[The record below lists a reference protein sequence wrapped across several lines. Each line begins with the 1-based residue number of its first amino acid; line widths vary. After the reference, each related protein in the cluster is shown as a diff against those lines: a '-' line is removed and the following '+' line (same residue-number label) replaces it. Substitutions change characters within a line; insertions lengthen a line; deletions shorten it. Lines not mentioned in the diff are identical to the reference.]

1 MRLWVVGLA
10 MAGLTMWGCQQE
22 ATVLPPPAEGGSGLA
37 GGELS
42 VSEQLAN
49 DVSPLQPG
57 ELVKRGV
64 LRGRVRSVGPSSF
77 ILDDQENRRFYV
89 HLSIQTDVMA
99 EGRPASALK
108 LETGTPLQLWFVN
121 QNDRLVAT
129 RIEVMPKEQQAN
141 GAGATPSSPAP

>member
-1 MRLWVVGLA
+1 MRVWAVGLA

-22 ATVLPPPAEGGSGLA
+22 ATVLPPPAEGGSGFA

-64 LRGRVRSVGPSSF
+64 IRGRVRSVGPSAL
-77 ILDDQENRRFYV
+77 IVDDEENRRFHV
-89 HLSIQTDVMA
+89 QLSIHTDVMV

-129 RIEVMPKEQQAN
+129 RIEVTPKDQQAN
-141 GAGATPSSPAP
+141 GDRLTPTAP